1 MAIKVKAP
9 GKIKSLMLKL
19 RDNYIL
25 NYLKASSRKEFVFGQ
40 RLPNKWDVKKEYTA
54 NMKELLAIAKS
65 DPDESDAVEFATGV
79 INSQVDELKQLL
91 AELEDTGV

>member
-1 MAIKVKAP
+1 MAKPTKP
-9 GKIKSLMLKL
+9 GKIKTMMLKL

-25 NYLKASSRKEFVFGQ
+25 SYLKAPSRKEYVFGQ

-65 DPDESDAVEFATGV
+65 DPTQADAVEFATGV

-91 AELEDTGV
+91 ADLEDTGV